1 MGKKDKA
8 AKKDRVRANEATP
21 TPTKRLHGTV
31 RPYLQHVLV
40 CTDDKSKACR
50 KGGPAVLK
58 AFQAAIKA
66 RRLHREVL
74 VTAINH
80 VGGCGLGP
88 NVIVYPDGVWYGLVD
103 AEDVEEIVE
112 RHLIGGE
119 VLTRLVRGTR
129 ADNPCGGCALVSA
142 PLEPEIERL
151 AA

>member
-1 MGKKDKA
+1 MGKKDKTT
-8 AKKDRVRANEATP
+8 KKDRAQADEASP

-74 VTAINH
+74 VTAISH
-80 VGGCGLGP
+80 VGGCSLGP
-88 NVIVYPDGVWYGLVD
+88 NVIVYPDGIWYGLVEV
-103 AEDVEEIVE
+103 EDVNEIIE

-129 ADNPCGGCALVSA
+129 ASNPCGDCALVSA
-142 PLEPEIERL
+142 PLQAEIERL